1 MLCTRAASGENR
13 RAGDDVARIL
23 IIEDNPVNMKLATL
37 LVRRAG
43 HTTSM
48 AVDAESGLLI
58 ARVEVPD
65 LILMDIQ
72 LPGMDGFVATAQLKN
87 DPITAEIPVIAL
99 TALAMTRDQDRARQ
113 AGCDAY
119 ITKPL
124 HYQELQDTI
133 KWLLPR
139 AEDDAASIEAE
150 PLQRSVAKPSTSLTD
165 TGTNAPSGGENSLT
179 GEGPI
184 TPRAP
189 GATRI
194 LVAGNNPTNQKLILW
209 QLNLLG
215 YEADTTYNG
224 ALAFAR
230 WSEGDYDMVIT
241 DLQMPEMSGF
251 ELALAIRAAEPPGIR
266 MPILAMTARAVLG
279 DVERTSMAGMNDYL
293 MRPLHLAKLRAALL
307 KWLPLQSDQ

>member
-1 MLCTRAASGENR
+1 M
-13 RAGDDVARIL
+13 ARIL

-65 LILMDIQ
+65 LILMDVQ
-72 LPGMDGFVATAQLKN
+72 LPGMDGFAATAQLKN

-99 TALAMTRDQDRARQ
+99 TALAMTRDQNRARQ

-139 AEDDAASIEAE
+139 AEDNASSVEAESLARSVLVSITSHTDTVTYAASE
-150 PLQRSVAKPSTSLTD
+150 
-165 TGTNAPSGGENSLT
+165 GEKLPAGQGSA
-179 GEGPI
+179 

-189 GATRI
+189 GAPRI
-194 LVAGNNPTNQKLILW
+194 LVAGNNPTSQKLILW

-215 YEADTTYNG
+215 YQADTTNNG

-230 WSEGDYDMVIT
+230 WVKGDYDMVIT

-266 MPILAMTARAVLG
+266 MPILAMTARAVPG
-279 DVERTSMAGMNDYL
+279 DVDRTRTVGMNDYL
-293 MRPLHLAKLRAALL
+293 MRPLHLAKLRAALV
-307 KWLPLQSDQ
+307 KWLPLGSDH

>member
-1 MLCTRAASGENR
+1 
-13 RAGDDVARIL
+13 VARIL

-43 HTTSM
+43 HTASM

-72 LPGMDGFVATAQLKN
+72 LPGMDGFVATTELKK
-87 DPITAEIPVIAL
+87 DPITADIPVIAL

-139 AEDDAASIEAE
+139 AEDDATSVETE
-150 PLQRSVAKPSTSLTD
+150 SLTRSVLGSTTSLTD
-165 TGTNAPSGGENSLT
+165 TVTNAPSEGENSLT
-179 GEGPI
+179 PKGPMI
-184 TPRAP
+184 PRAP

-209 QLNLLG
+209 QLKLLG
-215 YEADTTYNG
+215 YEAETTHNG

-230 WSEGDYDMVIT
+230 WEEGHYDMVIT

-266 MPILAMTARAVLG
+266 MPILAMTARAVSG
-279 DVERTSMAGMNDYL
+279 DIERTRMVGMNEYL

-307 KWLPLQSDQ
+307 KWLSLESDQ